1 MRLVLVLCF
10 FLWPFSAFSE
20 VDATVIHKIVTMELS
35 ALKMPENSP
44 FCLAILPSANASATG
59 ADPSPQV
66 VAFLSRKGMRVKGAS
81 TCYKAVK
88 GNVISIELVS
98 EDGGRLLAK
107 VAFANV
113 TIPPGEDFGV
123 LRRRGV
129 YQFTKDTNGQWLIK
143 SYTAEIAESAP
154 KPEP

>member
-1 MRLVLVLCF
+1 M
-10 FLWPFSAFSE
+10 
-20 VDATVIHKIVTMELS
+20 TTELS

-44 FCLAILPSANASATG
+44 FCLAILPSANSSPTG

-66 VAFLSRKGMRVKGAS
+66 LAFLSRKGMRAKGAS

-88 GNVISIELVS
+88 GNVISIELAS

-113 TIPPGEDFGV
+113 TIPPGEDFRV

-129 YQFTKDTNGQWLIK
+129 YQFTKDTNGQ
-143 SYTAEIAESAP
+143 
-154 KPEP
+154 